1 MTSRSALL
9 STLLLVVTIC
19 LSSCYSLNGISISD
33 ETSTYYVA
41 QFEVSAIE
49 APAEIGQQFSE
60 RLKEKINNNTRLA
73 FSEKD
78 PDVDYVGSIVGF
90 SVTPESPN
98 ANNQADLNR
107 LTVRV
112 SVEYTDSKTTKNSY
126 TSTFSD
132 FEVFN
137 ADQNLLDI
145 QDELL
150 DAIFERIAEDSFNRA
165 FSNW

>member
-1 MTSRSALL
+1 MTSRSAFL
-9 STLLLVVTIC
+9 SSLLLAIALC

-41 QFEVSAIE
+41 QFDVSAIE

-90 SVTPESPN
+90 AVTPESPN

-107 LTVRV
+107 LTIRV
-112 SVEYTDSKTTKNSY
+112 AVEYTDSKTEKNSY